1 MMDILETI
9 KSWFSFKRKSK
20 DVALVLGGGGAR
32 GIAHIGGIEVLEER
46 GYNITSV
53 AGTSMGAL
61 VGGMYA
67 GGKLKELKD
76 IILGLDKKQILSI
89 MDISL
94 GLDHVASG
102 KRLMKILDTFIGDT
116 KIEDLNIKFCC
127 CASDVVSGDEK
138 VFKDGLLKTA
148 IRASISV
155 PCFFKPVYDDENH
168 IYVDGSVHNTL
179 PLNRVDRTPK
189 DILIAIDVN
198 APDNTPFDAYV
209 KKKRDDNTT
218 MRTLHSIFS
227 FIKPDLSEN
236 YMNMAIRVAHISIQ
250 ANSKLALQLNPPDIL
265 AELPMSSFGLFDF
278 SQANEIYQY
287 GRDEM
292 TRKLDEYEN
301 K

>member
-1 MMDILETI
+1 MNILEAI
-9 KSWFSFKRKSK
+9 KGWFPFMRKSK

-76 IILGLDKKQILSI
+76 IILGLDKKQIRSI

-102 KRLMKILDTFIGDT
+102 KRLMEILNLHIGNM
-116 KIEDLNIKFCC
+116 KIEELNIKFCC

-138 VFKDGLLKTA
+138 VFRNGLLKTA
-148 IRASISV
+148 IRASVSV
-155 PCFFKPVYDDENH
+155 PCFFKPVYDEDNH
-168 IYVDGSVHNTL
+168 IYVDGSIHNIL
-179 PLNRVDRTPK
+179 PLNRVDRKTG
-189 DILIAIDVN
+189 DILVAIDVN
-198 APDNTPFDAYV
+198 ASDNTHFNAYV
-209 KKKRDDNTT
+209 KKKKDDNKT
-218 MRTLHSIFS
+218 MGKLHSVFS
-227 FIKPDLSEN
+227 FLKPDLSEN
-236 YMNMAIRVAHISIQ
+236 YMNMAMRVVHISIQ
-250 ANSKLALQLNPPDIL
+250 TNTRLAIQLNPPDIL
-265 AELPMSSFGLFDF
+265 AELPMNSFGLFDF
-278 SQANEIYQY
+278 SKANEIYQY
-287 GRDEM
+287 GREEM
-292 TRKLDEYEN
+292 TRKLDKYEN